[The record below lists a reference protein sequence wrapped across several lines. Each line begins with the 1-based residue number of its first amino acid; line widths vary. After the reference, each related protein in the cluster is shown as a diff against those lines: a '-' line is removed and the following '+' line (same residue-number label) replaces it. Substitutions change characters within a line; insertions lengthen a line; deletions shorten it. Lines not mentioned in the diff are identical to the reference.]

1 MQLAPLVGFVYGKNG
16 LYKTGLS
23 TDTFVG
29 MVHCVSKTICNY
41 KENTTCEKALEQ
53 ERYNNPGQHL
63 PASRPYI
70 IYYTTL
76 YTELYSTVGDIKH
89 GVS

>member
-29 MVHCVSKTICNY
+29 MVHCVSKTIWNY